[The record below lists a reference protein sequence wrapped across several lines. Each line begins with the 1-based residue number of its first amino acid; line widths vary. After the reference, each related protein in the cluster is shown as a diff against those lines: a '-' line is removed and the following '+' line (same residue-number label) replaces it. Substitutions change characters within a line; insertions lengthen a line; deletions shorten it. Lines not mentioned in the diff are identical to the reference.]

1 MNQLASIKI
10 QKVFAEIHSKICEKR
25 NNVTF
30 LQIQ

>member
-25 NNVTF
+25 NVTF